1 VDYGVRRVRGG
12 PPDQADGGRLHQQ
25 EIEPLE
31 DEHDQFLGEDAE
43 FNIMVG
49 DGQDY
54 RMCEEYL
61 DV

>member
-1 VDYGVRRVRGG
+1 MEYGESEEVRQIKRMVD
-12 PPDQADGGRLHQQ
+12 DFIEQ